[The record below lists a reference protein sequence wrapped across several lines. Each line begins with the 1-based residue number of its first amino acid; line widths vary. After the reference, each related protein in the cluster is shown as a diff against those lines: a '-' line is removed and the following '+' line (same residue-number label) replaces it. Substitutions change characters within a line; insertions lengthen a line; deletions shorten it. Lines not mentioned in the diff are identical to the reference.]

1 MYLLKLDA
9 IDSTNSYLR
18 QLSKN
23 EACKNWTVVSAEHQ
37 TEGRGQK
44 GATWESE
51 RSKNLMGSALIKLD
65 GFYAKDHL
73 ALNWAVSLGIFK
85 ALEGY
90 DIPKLRIKWPNDI
103 MSGGRKLGGIL
114 IENNLVSDQI
124 NQCIVGF
131 GINVNQDGFSKELP
145 LAVSMLQIT
154 GNKNDKDK
162 LLDNVIKSMQ
172 IEFEQIHTGKYH
184 LLKQSYESQLYRK
197 DRPAMFKEPE
207 GKPFLGM
214 IRGVTDRGLL
224 ILEKEN
230 HKQYHYDFKEIIY
243 L

>member
-37 TEGRGQK
+37 TKGRGQQ
-44 GATWESE
+44 GAVWESE
-51 RSKNLMGSALIKLD
+51 RSKNLMGSVLIKMD
-65 GFYAKDHL
+65 GFYVREHL
-73 ALNWAVSLGIFK
+73 TLNWAVSLGIFK
-85 ALEGY
+85 ALERY
-90 DIPKLRIKWPNDI
+90 DIPNLRIKWPNDI

-114 IENNLVSDQI
+114 IENNLVGNQI

-131 GINVNQDGFSKELP
+131 GINVNQAGFSKELP
-145 LAVSMLQIT
+145 LAVSIMQIT
-154 GNKNDKDK
+154 GKENDRDK
-162 LLDNVIKSMQ
+162 LLHTIIKSMQ
-172 IEFEQIHTGKYH
+172 IEFEQIHTGKYP
-184 LLKQSYESQLYRK
+184 LLKKSYESQLYRK
-197 DRPAMFKEPE
+197 DQPAMFKEPE

-230 HKQYHYDFKEIIY
+230 QKQYHYDFKEIIY